1 MQLYREHI
9 TPATVPDGDRPD
21 GPVFAKMLVCNK
33 MDLLTKSSPPPPPSS
48 EEEAVLSSHHPV
60 LQTLQTATGLMPF
73 TTSCVRG
80 EGLTALETGIKQE
93 IDRLLQR
100 SASSSSSAAESVL
113 ITRERHRGHVK
124 RCIGH
129 LNHFLSGYLP
139 MDAAAEELRLAMME
153 MGKVTGRV
161 DVEELLDIIFRDFC
175 IGK

>member
-1 MQLYREHI
+1 MRLYREHI
-9 TPATVPDGDRPD
+9 ALATASDGDSHD
-21 GPVFAKMLVCNK
+21 GPAFPKMLVCNK
-33 MDLLTKSSPPPPPSS
+33 MDLLKSFTSS
-48 EEEAVLSSHHPV
+48 SLEEDEAALSHPV
-60 LQTLQTATGLMPF
+60 LKTLQTATGLTPF

-80 EGLTALETGIKQE
+80 EGLSALETGIKQE

-100 SASSSSSAAESVL
+100 SASSSSAAESVL

-124 RCIGH
+124 RCIDH

>member
-9 TPATVPDGDRPD
+9 TPTTVPDGDRHD

-33 MDLLTKSSPPPPPSS
+33 MDLLKPSPPPSS
-48 EEEAVLSSHHPV
+48 EEEAAVSSHPV
-60 LQTLQTATGLMPF
+60 LKTLQTATGLMPF

-80 EGLTALETGIKQE
+80 EGLSALETGIKQE

-100 SASSSSSAAESVL
+100 SASSSSAAESVL

-124 RCIGH
+124 RCIDH